1 MSEQWNG
8 KKCPSCFQGTLEQRV
23 KPTQFEYR
31 GRVMEYP
38 QAAAWCGACGEGI
51 ISGNE
56 ASATESLLDVFITKV
71 DREEASEL
79 ARIVQRRNG

>member
-31 GRVMEYP
+31 GRVMEFP
-38 QAAAWCGACGEGI
+38 
-51 ISGNE
+51 
-56 ASATESLLDVFITKV
+56 
-71 DREEASEL
+71 R
-79 ARIVQRRNG
+79 QRRGAARVVKVS